1 MTGDEGLRTFAHVEA
16 GFAIDLPIHSEV
28 IENLDGVALVAI
40 EPGDPGTFR
49 ANINVVIERLAG
61 EVDLTDYA
69 DRSLAVQA
77 GELAHCRLID
87 RTQDLLRTTLPAVRT
102 LCHHEV
108 AGQPI
113 VLEQWRV
120 TSRDLGYVISASSS
134 PLDYDAVADTM
145 STCADSFRLI

>member
-1 MTGDEGLRTFAHVEA
+1 MTDVGDLRTFAHAEA

-28 IENLDGVALVAI
+28 IENLNGVALVAI
-40 EPGDPGTFR
+40 EPGDPGAFR
-49 ANINVVIERLAG
+49 ANINVVIERLGG
-61 EVDLTDYA
+61 ELGLAEYTT
-69 DRSLAVQA
+69 RSLEVQ
-77 GELAHCRLID
+77 GRELAHWRLID
-87 RTQDLLRTTLPAVRT
+87 RTEDLLSETLPAVRT
-102 LCHHEV
+102 LSHHEV

-120 TSRDLGYVISASSS
+120 TSHDLGFVISASSS